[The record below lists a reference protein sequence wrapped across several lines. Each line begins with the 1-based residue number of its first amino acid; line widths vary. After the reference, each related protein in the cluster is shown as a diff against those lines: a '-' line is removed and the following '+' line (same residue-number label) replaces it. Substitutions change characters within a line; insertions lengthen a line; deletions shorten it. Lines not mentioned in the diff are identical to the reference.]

1 MPKGEIMISVDE
13 AVQIVLKKA
22 KRLPPKK
29 IRLESAQGLCL
40 AEDIKSDSDMPPFNR
55 SAMDGYA
62 VIAKDT
68 VNPPVDLIVIENI
81 RAGYKPKKKI
91 EEGKAAKIMTGSVV
105 PKGADAVIKV
115 EETLSLDGGTRVR
128 ILNKTEKGGHIAKK
142 GEDMSAGKILLRK
155 GTKIRPQEIGILAAV
170 GADTIKVFS
179 VPSIGIISTGD
190 ELVEITRKP
199 KPWQIRNT
207 NNHSLAA
214 QARQLVADAEIMGM
228 ANDDKDEIRNLVKKG
243 LKKNILILSG
253 GVSMGEYDFVGDV
266 LKDFGVKIFF
276 EKVALRPG
284 KPTVFGIKDD
294 KLIFG
299 LPGNPVSTLVT
310 FELFVRPCIKKMMG
324 FTFYENPVLHAELEK
339 EVTVRKKRREYRP
352 AFLRQAGCKWKVS
365 PIEWHGS
372 GDLFSTTKANC
383 LLIIKESIGR
393 LNIGKSVEVIKF

>member
-1 MPKGEIMISVDE
+1 MISVDE
-13 AVQIVLKKA
+13 ATQIVLKKV

-29 IRLESAQGLCL
+29 IRLESAQGCCL

-62 VIAKDT
+62 VIAKDIA
-68 VNPPVDLIVIENI
+68 NLPVDLVVIENI

-91 EEGKAAKIMTGSVV
+91 GKGKVAKIMTGSVV
-105 PKGADAVIKV
+105 PNGADAVIKV
-115 EETLSLDGGTRVR
+115 EETISLDGDTKVR
-128 ILNKTEKGGHIAKK
+128 ILNKTKRGSNIAKK
-142 GEDMSAGKILLRK
+142 GEDMRAGKILLRK
-155 GTKIRPQEIGILAAV
+155 GTKIRPQEVGILAAV

-179 VPSIGIISTGD
+179 APSIGIISTGD

-207 NNHSLAA
+207 NSHSLAA
-214 QARQLVADAEIMGM
+214 QARQLTEDVEILGM
-228 ANDDKDEIRNLVKKG
+228 VNDDKDEIKSLVKKG
-243 LKKNILILSG
+243 LKKDILILSG

-284 KPTVFGIKDD
+284 KPTVFGKKDD

-324 FTFYENPVLHAELEK
+324 FPFHENPVLHAELEK
-339 EVTVRKKRREYRP
+339 EITVKKKRREYRP
-352 AFLRQAGCKWKVS
+352 AFLRQIGCKWMVS

-383 LLIIKESIGR
+383 LLIIKESVGR
-393 LNIGKSVEVIKF
+393 LNIGESVEVIKF

>member
-1 MPKGEIMISVDE
+1 MISVDE
-13 AVQIVLKKA
+13 ATQIVLKNV

-29 IRLESAQGLCL
+29 IRLENAQGCCL

-68 VNPPVDLIVIENI
+68 VNPPVDIVVIENI

-91 EEGKAAKIMTGSVV
+91 GKGKVAKIMTGSVV
-105 PKGADAVIKV
+105 PNGADAVIKV
-115 EETLSLDGGTRVR
+115 EETISLDGGTKVR
-128 ILNKTEKGGHIAKK
+128 ILNKTKRGSNIAKK
-142 GEDMSAGKILLRK
+142 GEDMRAGKILLRK

-179 VPSIGIISTGD
+179 APSIGIISTGD

-207 NNHSLAA
+207 NSHSLAA
-214 QARQLVADAEIMGM
+214 QARQLTEDVEILGM
-228 ANDDKDEIRNLVKKG
+228 VNDDKDEIRSLVKKG
-243 LKKNILILSG
+243 LKKDILILSG
-253 GVSMGEYDFVGDV
+253 GVSMGEYDFVGYV
-266 LKDFGVKIFF
+266 LKDFGIKIFF

-284 KPTVFGIKDD
+284 KPTVFGKKDD

-324 FTFYENPVLHAELEK
+324 FPFHENPVLHAELEK
-339 EVTVRKKRREYRP
+339 EITVKKKRREYRP
-352 AFLRQAGCKWKVS
+352 AFLRQAGCKWMVS

-383 LLIIKESIGR
+383 LLIIKESVGR
-393 LNIGKSVEVIKF
+393 LNIGESVEVIKF

>member
-1 MPKGEIMISVDE
+1 MISVDE

-68 VNPPVDLIVIENI
+68 VNPPVDLVVIENI

-128 ILNKTEKGGHIAKK
+128 ILNKTERGCHIAKK
-142 GEDMSAGKILLRK
+142 GEDMRAGKILLRK

-207 NNHSLAA
+207 NSYSLAA
-214 QARQLVADAEIMGM
+214 QARQLVEDVEILGM

-243 LKKNILILSG
+243 LKKDILILSG

-266 LKDFGVKIFF
+266 LKDSGVRILF

-284 KPTVFGIKDD
+284 KPTVFGKKDD

-324 FTFYENPVLHAELEK
+324 FPFYENPVLHAELEK

-352 AFLRQAGCKWKVS
+352 AFLRQEGCKWKVS